1 MTRLVKVITLG
12 QITS

>member
-1 MTRLVKVITLG
+1 MTALCNVILG